1 MLYVLLRK
9 LLDHSLFSCH
19 KRHIMHTPTMA
30 DIQRIALINHPVL
43 RNVLITQSYYE
54 LSQIIMSRTGPVANW
69 CTFATW
75 ASKQAGQSIRKED
88 LQRTLEVRVDIK
100 LFKEFQSLI
109 AIAGEMGIGTSI
121 QSKLQ
126 ALAAHKLLVSI
137 VDQISDAVAAGNK
150 KVFEE
155 IGFEFARFI
164 ATCFDHTTPDL
175 QQCALFCKDMRD
187 GDPPDGQQYLQR
199 AFTNYYMAFFEQDE
213 QLRLERLLL
222 ANLEIGFHEQ
232 TRLQP
237 EILASLNAA
246 FTGKEAF
253 RQEVI
258 DFLFP
263 PGSWLTQVRLRY
275 LKATGKTSRL
285 EAAIDR
291 LIIKLQQEVRKQIT
305 ALLMTLNLPH
315 ERLLL
320 SKDLQRTYP
329 KMLGSLSYKDLVEL
343 MARIDT
349 TPDSL
354 KESGAEDWGDLNDR
368 MHFITELF
376 RCYQFDEQLHQAAF
390 TPEQVGAMKKNE
402 VPMGRL

>member
-1 MLYVLLRK
+1 M
-9 LLDHSLFSCH
+9 HS
-19 KRHIMHTPTMA
+19 PNMA
-30 DIQRIALINHPVL
+30 DIRRIALISNPVL

-54 LSQIIMSRTGPVANW
+54 LSQIIMSRTGYVANW

-88 LQRTLEVRVDIK
+88 LQRTLEARVDIEV
-100 LFKEFQSLI
+100 LKEFQTLLSV
-109 AIAGEMGIGTSI
+109 ASEMGIGASLNLRLRAMVKE
-121 QSKLQ
+121 SLF
-126 ALAAHKLLVSI
+126 ARI
-137 VDQISDAVAAGNK
+137 VDRIAEAVAIGNK

-155 IGFEFARFI
+155 IGFQFARFI
-164 ATCFDHTTPDL
+164 ASCFGHTEANVER
-175 QQCALFCKDMRD
+175 CELFCREMLD
-187 GDPPDGQQYLQR
+187 GDPPDGQQYLRR
-199 AFTNYYMAFFEQDE
+199 AFTNYYMAFFESDE
-213 QLRLERLLL
+213 QLRLEKLLL

-246 FTGKEAF
+246 FTGQDTFRKEI
-253 RQEVI
+253 I

-263 PGSWLTQVRLRY
+263 PGSWRSGVRLLY
-275 LKATGKTSRL
+275 LKATGKASRL

-291 LIIKLQQEVRKQIT
+291 LIMELQHLVRKQIT
-305 ALLMTLNLPH
+305 ACLMTLTFPH

-320 SKDLQRTYP
+320 SKDLQRAYP
-329 KMLGSLSYKDLVEL
+329 TVFTTLSCTDLVQL
-343 MARIDT
+343 MTKIDT

-354 KESGAEDWGDLNDR
+354 KESGAQDWADLTDR

-376 RCYQFDEQLHQAAF
+376 RCYHFDEQLYQPAF
-390 TPEQVGAMKKNE
+390 TPAQVETMKRGE